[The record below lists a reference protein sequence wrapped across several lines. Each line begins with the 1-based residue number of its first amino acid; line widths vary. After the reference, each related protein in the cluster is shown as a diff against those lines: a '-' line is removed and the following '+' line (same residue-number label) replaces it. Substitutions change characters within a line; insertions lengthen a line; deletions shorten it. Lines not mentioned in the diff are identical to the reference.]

1 MPGGKCGRLEVWK
14 SGSIVNC
21 NTTEDRWH
29 YYIIHLIMNQIT
41 WIGLIASVLT
51 TLASV
56 PQLIKICRE
65 KKAENISLMW
75 VFILFLG
82 LCGWIYYGILKKDM
96 IIFISNM
103 VAALI
108 NAGIAVSAIIY
119 KQEKR

>member
-1 MPGGKCGRLEVWK
+1 MARNG
-14 SGSIVNC
+14 SGTAICS
-21 NTTEDRWH
+21 DRGQLALL
-29 YYIIHLIMNQIT
+29 YHLHDIMNQPT
-41 WIGLIASVLT
+41 WIGLIASILT

-65 KKAENISLMW
+65 KKAENISLLW

-96 IIFISNM
+96 IIFVSNM
-103 VAALI
+103 IAALI

-119 KQEKR
+119 KQNKNAT

>member
-1 MPGGKCGRLEVWK
+1 MEDWKCG
-14 SGSIVNC
+14 SAVNY
-21 NTTEDRWH
+21 NKTKDRWH
-29 YYIIHLIMNQIT
+29 YNIIYLIMNQTT
-41 WIGLIASVLT
+41 WIGLIASILT

-96 IIFISNM
+96 IIFVSNLI
-103 VAALI
+103 AALI